1 MICNWYM
8 YWFRPAATQNFPPKI
23 SNIYYFTWWSQIKLH
38 FIHIYIYIPFQKD
51 LFQLATANSG
61 TFIDIYLP
69 YQSTRGEDFFHEK

>member
-1 MICNWYM
+1 MVTNQTPFY
-8 YWFRPAATQNFPPKI
+8 T
-23 SNIYYFTWWSQIKLH
+23 
-38 FIHIYIYIPFQKD
+38 YIYIPFQKD